1 MKHCTILCRCCSRHF
16 ENLKS
21 LRYGMI
27 SLSHFQCALT
37 IILHSAV
44 NFAAFMWTLLT
55 VSFVKQIATLCFGKK
70 FVVRT
75 VKVLL
80 PGFLKPIQK
89 AMLLHRQT
97 MGVDGQFQ
105 IAKLSTGSA
114 MLNCQ
119 GCYPEQKFWSQVL
132 FSNVVFPRVRPV
144 PAAEHDAAST
154 VRCI

>member
-1 MKHCTILCRCCSRHF
+1 MKHCTILCRCGSRHF

-37 IILHSAV
+37 IILHSAMK
-44 NFAAFMWTLLT
+44 FAAVKWTLQT
-55 VSFVKQIATLCFGKK
+55 ISFAKQMATLCFGKK
-70 FVVRT
+70 FVVQT
-75 VKVLL
+75 VKALL
-80 PGFLKPIQK
+80 SSFLKPIRK

-119 GCYPEQKFWSQVL
+119 GRYPEQKFCSQVL
-132 FSNVVFPRVRPV
+132 LSNVVFPRVR
-144 PAAEHDAAST
+144 ASPY
-154 VRCI
+154 

>member
-1 MKHCTILCRCCSRHF
+1 M
-16 ENLKS
+16 S
-21 LRYGMI
+21 LRFSSFRNGMI

-37 IILHSAV
+37 IILHSVV
-44 NFAAFMWTLLT
+44 NFAAVKWTLLT
-55 VSFVKQIATLCFGKK
+55 VSFVKQMATLCFGKK
-70 FVVRT
+70 FDVRT
-75 VKVLL
+75 VKALL
-80 PGFLKPIQK
+80 PGFLKIIQK

-97 MGVDGQFQ
+97 MGADGQFQ

-119 GCYPEQKFWSQVL
+119 GFYPEQKFWSQVL

-144 PAAEHDAAST
+144 PAEHDAAST

>member
-1 MKHCTILCRCCSRHF
+1 VQF
-16 ENLKS
+16 
-21 LRYGMI
+21 
-27 SLSHFQCALT
+27 
-37 IILHSAV
+37 SAV
-44 NFAAFMWTLLT
+44 KWTLLT
-55 VSFVKQIATLCFGKK
+55 VSFVKQMATLCFGKK

-119 GCYPEQKFWSQVL
+119 GRYPEQKFCSQVL
-132 FSNVVFPRVRPV
+132 LSNVVFPKVSLSEGQSLLGMMRHP
-144 PAAEHDAAST
+144 PGSMYLIYAAKT
-154 VRCI
+154 LCT